1 MLTIYAKDQDGHTHV
16 FNYPVVPPPGT
27 IFRAE
32 GYILV
37 VKGYPLIEIVE
48 TGEGE
53 GYSAYAAYSPD
64 AQPEWPVNLYVAR
77 RSNEE
82 TNEEPPPEG

>member
-1 MLTIYAKDQDGHTHV
+1 
-16 FNYPVVPPPGT
+16 
-27 IFRAE
+27 
-32 GYILV
+32 

-53 GYSAYAAYSPD
+53 GYSAYAAYTPD
-64 AQPEWPVNLYVAR
+64 AHPEWPVNLYVAR